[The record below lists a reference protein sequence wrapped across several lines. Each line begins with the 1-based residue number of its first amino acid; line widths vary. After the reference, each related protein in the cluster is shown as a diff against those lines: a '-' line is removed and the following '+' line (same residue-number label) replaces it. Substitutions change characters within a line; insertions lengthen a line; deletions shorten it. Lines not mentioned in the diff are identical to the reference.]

1 MWYNS
6 SMRLNLEAV
15 LEMWAEDSK
24 ISQASLDET
33 SRVTPMLHAK
43 YLELRA
49 TSKLQLKRAEM
60 AQKIL
65 LKDKFLYYNG
75 KMAKEEMEERGWEFD
90 PFNGLKILK
99 GEMERFYESDTDIQ
113 KSEEKIY
120 YWKTLVETLEEIVT
134 NINWRH
140 QTIGNMIRWRMFE
153 AGS

>member
-1 MWYNS
+1 
-6 SMRLNLEAV
+6 
-15 LEMWAEDSK
+15 
-24 ISQASLDET
+24 
-33 SRVTPMLHAK
+33 
-43 YLELRA
+43 
-49 TSKLQLKRAEM
+49 M

-153 AGS
+153 AGSQTKLKEVNLNVIGNDTYCDKIDCQLKSSCDFYRTEINILLSGQFYLD